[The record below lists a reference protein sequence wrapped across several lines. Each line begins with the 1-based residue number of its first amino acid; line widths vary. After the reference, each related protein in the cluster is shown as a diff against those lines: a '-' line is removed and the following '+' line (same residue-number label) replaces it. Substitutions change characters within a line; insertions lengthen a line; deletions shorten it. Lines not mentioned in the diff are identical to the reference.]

1 MIPEW
6 VMQRLKGKHS
16 ALALYG
22 ALLTY
27 RNHGTGLCCPSQKT
41 LAENHLGQDEKTVMR
56 NVRVLED
63 LKLVAVKRGKKRGQ
77 NANNEYVFL
86 DCIGS
91 PTDTSVP
98 RPPDIHV
105 PRPPDTDVPW
115 ASQPPDTNVP
125 RPSPVNVPRP
135 PPVDAPITI
144 LIQPDE
150 VEPDK
155 ELFIID
161 EPMTEPVA
169 DNGFDTFWA
178 NYPRKVGKGQAKKAY
193 EKALKV
199 AYRDEILAGAKRLA
213 DDPNLPELTYVKH
226 ASTWLAAESWT
237 DEPFPARNT
246 QNSKADAIA
255 AMHKAAAEQTAN
267 GGVSRWQ

>member
-41 LAENHLGQDEKTVMR
+41 LAEDHLGKDEKTVMR

-63 LKLVAVKRGKKRGQ
+63 LKLVAVKRSKKRGQ

-91 PTDTSVP
+91 PWDTN
-98 RPPDIHV
+98 V
-105 PRPPDTDVPW
+105 PRPPDTNVPW
-115 ASQPPDTNVP
+115 PSQPPDKNAP
-125 RPSPVNVPRP
+125 RPSPVDVPRP
-135 PPVDAPITI
+135 PPKNDPITI

-150 VEPDK
+150 VEPEE

-199 AYRDEILAGAKRLA
+199 AYRDEILSGAKRLA

-237 DEPFPARNT
+237 DEPFPART
-246 QNSKADAIA
+246 TKNSKEDKIA
-255 AMHKAAAEQTAN
+255 LMYKAAAEQTAN
-267 GGVSRWQ
+267 GGVSRWE